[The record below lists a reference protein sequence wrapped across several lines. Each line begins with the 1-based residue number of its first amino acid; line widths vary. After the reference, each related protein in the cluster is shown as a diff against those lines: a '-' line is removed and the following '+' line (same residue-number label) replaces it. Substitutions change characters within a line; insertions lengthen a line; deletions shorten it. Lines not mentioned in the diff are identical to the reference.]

1 MGTGHHT
8 GMGRTECQG
17 QHATGVMVALLGLDV
32 GLVGAVAGAPIAVVS
47 RLGLTWAI
55 RGGSWPASD
64 ALTLAS
70 RARARLTALPTIVVG
85 MTQAFE

>member
-32 GLVGAVAGAPIAVVS
+32 GLVGAVAG
-47 RLGLTWAI
+47 LTRNRHTGIGPTWGFPP
-55 RGGSWPASD
+55 RH
-64 ALTLAS
+64 LA
-70 RARARLTALPTIVVG
+70 RV
-85 MTQAFE
+85 